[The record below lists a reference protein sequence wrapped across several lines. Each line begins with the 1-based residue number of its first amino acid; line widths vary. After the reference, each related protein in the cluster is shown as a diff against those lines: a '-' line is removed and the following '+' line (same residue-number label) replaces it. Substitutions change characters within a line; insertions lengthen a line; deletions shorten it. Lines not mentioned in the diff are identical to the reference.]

1 MKVIRIIKALLK
13 PRPMVGILSVVFAIY
28 LGSLQSVPLYW
39 SFPAGLWLADTMGF
53 IYEFIAKE
61 MAGSNKA

>member
-1 MKVIRIIKALLK
+1 MKIIIITKALLK
-13 PRPMVGILSVVFAIY
+13 PRPMVGILSVVFAIW

-39 SFPAGLWLADTMGF
+39 SLPAGFWLADTMGF

-61 MAGSNKA
+61 MSAG